1 MLTVL
6 KGYKMN
12 YLLIT
17 YLCISGT
24 CVDLKAYFDTKRQCE
39 LNQQETLKEIRLIG
53 HIEEYSV
60 QCLYNNK
67 KRKGNNEKGQK
78 KT

>member
-1 MLTVL
+1 
-6 KGYKMN
+6 MN

-24 CVDLKAYFDTKRQCE
+24 CVNLQAHFDAKKQCE
-39 LNQQETLKEIRLIG
+39 LNRQETLKQIKLIG

-60 QCLYNNK
+60 QCIDK
-67 KRKGNNEKGQK
+67 SK
-78 KT
+78 KTKGSNGKIKKKSI

>member
-1 MLTVL
+1 VLTVL
-6 KGYKMN
+6 RKYKMN

-39 LNQQETLKEIRLIG
+39 LNQQETLKEIKLIG

-60 QCLYNNK
+60 QCIYNNK
-67 KRKGNNEKGQK
+67 KGKRKNG